1 MTSSFICPEALQE
14 RGQLENGT
22 FFFSGSRQI
31 VQILP
36 IGTSI
41 IPVLGKWLIQDNDT
55 DSQSE
60 FMFQQ
65 VCEKEIS
72 TGFSEDM
79 KKSVNFLRGRVDQDS

>member
-1 MTSSFICPEALQE
+1 MPRSTAGE
-14 RGQLENGT
+14 GT
-22 FFFSGSRQI
+22 AREWHLFFSGSRQI